1 MSDKMAVIKIGYTH
15 HMLPIDKAVKVAE
28 MLSDAEA
35 METDYHTQCGY
46 KFTIDGS
53 YPVEIKVLST
63 RDRGELELL
72 RD

>member
-35 METDYHTQCGY
+35 METDYHTVCGY
-46 KFTIDGS
+46 KFTTDA
-53 YPVEIKVLST
+53 YPIEIKVLST

>member
-1 MSDKMAVIKIGYTH
+1 
-15 HMLPIDKAVKVAE
+15 MLPIDKAVKVAE

-35 METDYHTQCGY
+35 METDYHTVCGY
-46 KFTIDGS
+46 KFTTDA
-53 YPVEIKVLST
+53 YPIEIKVLST